1 MGISLKYK
9 YLFIKKK
16 IKILKLYNINVNII
30 NYILF
35 TINKWYSTLI
45 YIEINYS

>member
-9 YLFIKKK
+9 YLFNKK